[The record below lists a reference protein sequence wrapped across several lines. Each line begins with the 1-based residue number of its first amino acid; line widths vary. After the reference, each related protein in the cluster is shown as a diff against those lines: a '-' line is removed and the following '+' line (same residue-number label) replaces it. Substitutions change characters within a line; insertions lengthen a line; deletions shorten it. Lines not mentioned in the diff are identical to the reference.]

1 MSQNISQQST
11 QGGQAWV
18 YGPLR
23 ALLSGI
29 GQELTETAGV
39 WQTRLAQALPPAGH
53 ANPPPDALYAVVE
66 TCHGLPA
73 GGGVLVIRGERIRYS
88 SVNVATGELGGLER
102 DPFVTE
108 TYRRGEVVAL
118 LRGYSDLDRAREAL
132 LVESAEGPFL
142 SVLGRNYGVPRVLD
156 VGDDTYRRLVRTLAY
171 QPGRGTRGAIDA
183 FLYAVLYNYGLTGA
197 GNTTESGTLVAAAGT
212 FKPGMRRLMVD
223 IVTDTRT
230 RRTRI
235 LAVSGDGSTLTLDP
249 AGSPHW
255 QAHGLADE
263 ACAFR
268 VLPWE
273 VVEPAH
279 RACTV
284 WIRIR
289 VAPPTGELG
298 FAYLQ
303 GNERVIPAQLGEIA
317 VAHPIRQVLGVWLA
331 TDARREGTNYATT
344 NNFAGQ
350 TITLSTP
357 LPGLVPVLV
366 DYGSIYEPPEAP
378 TTGIPGDAGGRATA
392 ELLSGVFV
400 RNPEPVMVDGVVVR
414 RIVRYPLYLGG
425 RLSLLGAF
433 LDDLTVAG
441 VIPELDVSLWT

>member
-1 MSQNISQQST
+1 MSGNISQQNT
-11 QGGQAWV
+11 PPGQAWT

-53 ANPPPDALYAVVE
+53 ADPPPDSLYMLVE

-73 GGGVLVIRGERIRYS
+73 GGVLVVGGERIRYS
-88 SVNVATGELGGLER
+88 SVNVSTGEITGLER
-102 DPFVTE
+102 NPFVTE
-108 TYRRGEVVAL
+108 TYRKGEIVAL

-132 LVESAEGPFL
+132 LLESAEGPFL

-156 VGDDTYRRLVRTLAY
+156 VGDATYRRLVRTLAY
-171 QPGRGTRGAIDA
+171 QPGKGTRGAIDA
-183 FLYAVLYNYGLTGA
+183 FLYAVLYDYGITGT
-197 GNTTESGTLVAAAGT
+197 GSTTASGTLVAAADT

-223 IVTDTRT
+223 ITTATRT

-235 LAVSGDGSTLTLDP
+235 VDVSNDGSTITLDP
-249 AGSPHW
+249 VGSPHW

-268 VLPWE
+268 LLPWE

-279 RACTV
+279 LPCTV

-289 VAPPTGELG
+289 VAPPTGEIG

-303 GNERVIPAQLGEIA
+303 GNERVVPGQIGQVT
-317 VAHPIRQVLGVWLA
+317 VAHQIRQVLGVWLA
-331 TDARREGTNYATT
+331 TDTRREGTNYATT
-344 NNFAGQ
+344 NNFNGQ
-350 TITLSTP
+350 TITLSSN

-366 DYGSIYEPPEAP
+366 DYGSVYTPPAVP
-378 TTGIPGDAGGRATA
+378 TTGIPGAAGGRATA
-392 ELLSGVFV
+392 ELMAGVFV
-400 RNPEPVMVDGVVVR
+400 RNPEPVYVDGVEVR

-425 RLSLLGAF
+425 RLSLLSAF

>member
-1 MSQNISQQST
+1 MSGSISQQNT
-11 QGGQAWV
+11 PPGQAWV

-29 GQELTETAGV
+29 GQDLTETAGV
-39 WQTRLAQALPPAGH
+39 WQTRLVQALPPAGH
-53 ANPPPDALYAVVE
+53 DDPPPDSLYMVVE
-66 TCHGLPA
+66 TCLGLPA
-73 GGGVLVIRGERIRYS
+73 RGVLVVRGERIPYS
-88 SVNVATGELGGLER
+88 TVDPTTGEIGGIER
-102 DPFVTE
+102 NPFVTE
-108 TYRRGEVVAL
+108 VYRVGEVVAL
-118 LRGYSDLDRAREAL
+118 LRNFSDLDRAREAL
-132 LVESAEGPFL
+132 LLESAEGPFL

-156 VGDDTYRRLVRTLAY
+156 VADPTYRRLVRTLAY

-183 FLYAVLYNYGLTGA
+183 FLYAVLYDYGRTGT
-197 GNTTESGTLVAAAGT
+197 GNTTEDGTVVAPVGT
-212 FKPGMRRLMVD
+212 FTPGMRRLMVD
-223 IVTDTRT
+223 IATDTRT
-230 RRTRI
+230 RRARI
-235 LAVSGDGSTLTLDP
+235 RSVSDDGSILVLDP
-249 AGSPHW
+249 TGSPHW
-255 QAHGLADE
+255 QAPGLADE

-268 VLPWE
+268 ILPWE
-273 VVEPAH
+273 VVEPGH
-279 RACTV
+279 RPCTV

-289 VAPPTGELG
+289 VAPPNGEIG

-303 GNERVIPAQLGEIA
+303 GNERVVPAQNNEVQ
-317 VAHPIRQVLGVWLA
+317 VAHAIRQVLGVWLA
-331 TDARREGTNYATT
+331 TDTRREGTNYATT
-344 NNFAGQ
+344 NNFNGQ

-366 DYGSIYEPPEAP
+366 DYGSIYAPPEAP
-378 TTGIPGDAGGRATA
+378 TTGIPGAAGGRATA
-392 ELLSGVFV
+392 ELMAGVFV